1 MLHIIKAEICILRDI
16 RDMPSHKFSDKNHL
30 SIVFELQNYY
40 IINLFFTERNS
51 ILLIISKIRIKT
63 IYHRFNLISLL
74 IIFVNV
80 KFCEYFLD

>member
-1 MLHIIKAEICILRDI
+1 
-16 RDMPSHKFSDKNHL
+16 MPSHKFSDKNRL